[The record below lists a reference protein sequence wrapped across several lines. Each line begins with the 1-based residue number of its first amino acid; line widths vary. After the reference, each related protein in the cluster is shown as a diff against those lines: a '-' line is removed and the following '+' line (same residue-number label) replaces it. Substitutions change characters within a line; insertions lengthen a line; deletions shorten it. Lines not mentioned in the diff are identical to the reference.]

1 MSILIP
7 NPLAGTLAYST
18 GEFDTRK
25 ILGENYHTDSAG
37 YGPDSNQTAATNEGT
52 TYRSITPLQFTLGAN
67 QRALVKYHVFWV
79 QNATA
84 RAKFKVNM
92 SAATEMVRAA
102 VSGIDPNGAEIHSI
116 KTAADFTQEVNIAGT
131 QGYLEIDMIVENDP
145 ADNIVDFQFAQYVNN
160 ANPTTV
166 IRGSYVELLKF

>member
-7 NPLAGTLAYST
+7 NPLAGTVAYST
-18 GEFDTRK
+18 GQFDTRK

-52 TYRSITPLQFTLGAN
+52 TYRSIDPLQFTLGAN
-67 QRALVKYHVFWV
+67 QRALVKYHIFWA
-79 QNATA
+79 QNTTG

-92 SAATEMVRAA
+92 SAATEMVRAG
-102 VSGIDPNGAEIHSI
+102 VSGIDPANAEIHGI
-116 KTAADFTQEVNIAGT
+116 KTTSNFTQNVNVAGSH
-131 QGYLEIDMIVENDP
+131 GYLEIDMIIENDP
-145 ADNIVDFQFAQYVNN
+145 ADNTVDFQFAQYVNN
-160 ANPTTV
+160 ANATTV